1 MFQYGASIRA
11 QTWFNVARFL
21 RMGKQGFVVVCRR
34 PARSCLVHVGVGRK
48 PFYFKENAMRGLAAF
63 IGAALLSTSAYAQT
77 AIKFA
82 LDWRFEGPAAPYFVA
97 IDKGYYKAEGLD
109 VSIDPGAGS
118 VEPINRVASGAY
130 QVAFADINSLIKYRD
145 NPANAPIKAVMMGY
159 DTPAFAIIT
168 LKKTGISKP
177 KDLEGR
183 ILGAPAPDGAY
194 AQWPIFVDANKID
207 ASKVKIENL
216 GFPVREPMLAQGRV
230 DAITGF
236 WFSSYMNLKA
246 NGVAGDDI
254 VVMHMRDYGLE
265 LYGNVIIANPEFAK
279 SNPNALAGF
288 IRATLKGYQD
298 TIASPDTA
306 IDSLM
311 KRNQIAKRDVELER
325 LKLAISRNF
334 VSPEVKKNGLGGVDM
349 ARLSR
354 SIDQIGLTFKY
365 TNKPKAEDIFTAEF
379 LPARETRLV
388 K

>member
-1 MFQYGASIRA
+1 MRIFAA
-11 QTWFNVARFL
+11 
-21 RMGKQGFVVVCRR
+21 
-34 PARSCLVHVGVGRK
+34 LV
-48 PFYFKENAMRGLAAF
+48 
-63 IGAALLSTSAYAQT
+63 GAALLSTSAYAQT

-109 VSIDPGAGS
+109 VSIDPGKGS
-118 VEPINRVASGAY
+118 VEGINRVASGVY
-130 QVAFADINSLIKYRD
+130 QMGFADINSLIKYRD
-145 NPANAPIKAVMMGY
+145 NPANSPMKAVMMGY

-207 ASKVKIENL
+207 AGKVKIENV
-216 GFPVREPMLAQGRV
+216 GFPVREPMLAQGKV

-254 VVMHMRDYGLE
+254 VVMLMRDYGLD

-279 SNPNALAGF
+279 SNPKAVAGF
-288 IRATLKGYQD
+288 VRATIKGIQD
-298 TIASPDTA
+298 TIASPETA

-325 LKLAISRNF
+325 LKLAISKNF
-334 VSPEVKKNGLGGVDM
+334 VTPDVKKNGLGDVDM

-365 TNKPKAEDIFTAEF
+365 TNKPKAQDIFTAEF
-379 LPARETRLV
+379 LPAKDARAV